1 MPTLFSRYRK
11 YLGHKEQLPYYGLY
25 EGNTPLI
32 RSKFI
37 GGQLGGNINLFFK
50 QENVNPSYSFKDRG
64 VSNAAAA
71 ARYKG
76 RPGIVCCSAGNLG
89 VSCAMYAARSNLKA
103 VVLIPKLL
111 ANEEKIKRIQM
122 YEASVI
128 IVDGDIASGIKTA
141 YEFSDKYNF
150 DVVCYKNE
158 FYCSGLKTIAYEICD
173 EFARPP
179 DIFCCGAGS
188 GALMACVWRGFKE
201 YYADGKIDKLPLM
214 IGIQA
219 AQGTGASKFVSGQ
232 PFISSTILN
241 EVSIS
246 KDRSALIEGAVI
258 ARDESGGYISA
269 VNDEQAISLYQ
280 LMAKK
285 EAVIADIS
293 SCVSVAGLYKLKSD
307 GVDFDNQLI
316 VAVISGASDSSE
328 ILYSESHS
336 MNRLKVI
343 KPELSDLESELVL

>member
-25 EGNTPLI
+25 EGNTPLV
-32 RSKFI
+32 RSKSL
-37 GGQLGGNINLFFK
+37 GGELGGNIDLFFK

-64 VSNAAAA
+64 VSNAVAA

-89 VSCAMYAARSNLKA
+89 ISCAMYAARASLKA
-103 VVLIPKLL
+103 VVLIPKLF

-128 IVDGDIASGIKTA
+128 IVDGDIASGIKMA

-150 DVVCYKNE
+150 DVVSYKNE
-158 FYCSGLKTIAYEICD
+158 FYCSGLKTIAFEIC
-173 EFARPP
+173 EELGRAP

-188 GALMACVWRGFKE
+188 GALMGHVWRGFKE
-201 YYADGKIDKLPLM
+201 YYVEGKIDKLPLM
-214 IGIQA
+214 IGIEA
-219 AQGTGASKFVSGQ
+219 AQNQSASKYVSGQ
-232 PFISSTILN
+232 SFINSTILS

-246 KDRSALIEGAVI
+246 KDQSAFIDEAII

-269 VNDEQAISLYQ
+269 VTDEQAISLYQ
-280 LMAKK
+280 LMTKK
-285 EAVIADIS
+285 EAIIADIS
-293 SCVSVAGLYKLKSD
+293 SCVSMAGLYKLKSD

-316 VAVISGASDSSE
+316 VTVISGASDSSE
-328 ILYSESHS
+328 ILYSESRS
-336 MNRLKVI
+336 MSRLKVI
-343 KPELSDLESELVL
+343 KPNLNDLESELVL